1 MDKLIV
7 LQFKIHILASQIFAH
22 PFGSNINFSYIF
34 TRFGEVTS
42 FHILLLLHA
51 MMEDFSKT
59 FSFTQQQTMYLHV
72 QLLGVLFAMR
82 PN

>member
-42 FHILLLLHA
+42 FHILLLHA

-59 FSFTQQQTMYLHV
+59 FSFTQQQTMYNYWVCSL
-72 QLLGVLFAMR
+72 LFAMR